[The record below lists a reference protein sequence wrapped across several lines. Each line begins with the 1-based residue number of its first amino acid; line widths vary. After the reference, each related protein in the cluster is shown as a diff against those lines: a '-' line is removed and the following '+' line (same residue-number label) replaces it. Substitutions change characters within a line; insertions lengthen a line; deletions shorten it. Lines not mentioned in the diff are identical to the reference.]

1 MTDTLKTH
9 RDVQLASC
17 YTNLVSWIHYRM
29 DPSGHT
35 RWQPGDGDPVIASLD
50 EFIRLSMWARVIGCA
65 SRTYSGVPASD
76 ALIAREAI
84 NIPKKVRD
92 AALNFAVNDGLLE
105 RREEH
110 GVMRYRSTDLFDWV
124 LEGQP
129 GYQGGDLG

>member
-1 MTDTLKTH
+1 MKTH

-17 YTNLVSWIHYRM
+17 YTNLVGWIHYRM
-29 DPSGHT
+29 DPNAHRWAGSGN
-35 RWQPGDGDPVIASLD
+35 PVIDSID
-50 EFIRLSMWARVIGCA
+50 EYIRLFMWARVIGCA